1 MPVRVDELPR
11 WARRVVMQHRT
22 GASIG
27 NSQSLIAMVKG
38 ASEGPPL
45 HRALGV
51 SPVVEPIFG
60 NGITETV
67 GYLCSHGLG
76 SAVRRVVDGQLT
88 TFGAGN

>member
-1 MPVRVDELPR
+1 MPVRVDDLPR

-22 GASIG
+22 GASVG
-27 NSQSLIAMVKG
+27 NSRSLIAMAKG
-38 ASEGPPL
+38 TSEESPV

-51 SPVVEPIFG
+51 SPIVVAIFG
-60 NGITETV
+60 NGIIETA